1 MSPDHNIFVKLTFTA
16 VGSCADACFVTERM
30 ILVAIVRA
38 TDQSRVAA
46 LPVVVLVAVCA
57 NGGDGVEGQNQK
69 RSDPL

>member
-1 MSPDHNIFVKLTFTA
+1 
-16 VGSCADACFVTERM
+16 M